1 MAVSDS
7 FMDVS
12 MSSLIE
18 TVLPYR
24 SERSISDFL
33 EKMRDEGIEAPKD
46 LLLVSKEALETKLSR
61 HAAFNFIEMADAI
74 SLRSAIDRDG
84 KETKPERRQ
93 SPQNRRVRSR
103 SPISSKFGGRGRHR
117 HQSGGRGGRR
127 NNNRNNKRSEGKVKP
142 DLWAAVEMNDEA
154 GVQQLL
160 ALGKDPEEKFEGWSP
175 LMKSAEEGAVEIMC
189 MLLAKSVDLEARN
202 KKGRT
207 ALSFA
212 AAPSNNGSEVRPTP
226 VATLRLLLESG
237 AKTQCKDVM
246 GRTAKDRAVHEKR
259 DDAVAIL
266 EEFGC

>member
-127 NNNRNNKRSEGKVKP
+127 NNNRNNERSEGKVKP

-175 LMKSAEEGAVEIMC
+175 LMKSAEEGAVEIMR
-189 MLLAKSVDLEARN
+189 MLLANDLEASN
-202 KKGRT
+202 KKRRS

-237 AKTQCKDVM
+237 AKTQHKDVT
-246 GRTAKDRAVHEKR
+246 GVTAKGRAAREKR
-259 DDAVAIL
+259 DDAVAIF